1 MHPGQ
6 LLPKQRIK
14 SGAPPDAAYAQQY
27 PILTIAVKKTCLT
40 ILSLIAL
47 LLGAAAPLAAR
58 EVSEVQKM
66 LENLRELEKARFA
79 ARQSLHDTPTSPAQR
94 QFDVRFYRL
103 NLNVRPDLQLLQGSV
118 LIEGVSLASPL
129 SHLEIDLF
137 ANMAIEAIRQQSNSL
152 NFQRSGNR
160 VDIQLSAPLQ
170 NGEGFSIE
178 IFYRGQPQ
186 AAGLGAFNWR
196 YFQGVPRVWTLS
208 EPYGAPAWW
217 PCKDDPA
224 DKADSVFL
232 NITVPQ
238 NLVVAS
244 NGVIRGIT
252 PLPGN
257 YHTYSWETR
266 YPISTY
272 LVFLAIADYAEFSDW
287 YVSAAGDSMPLQ
299 YFVFPELLEL
309 AQEDF
314 SVTGEMIAAFAAI
327 FGEYPF
333 IREKYGM
340 ASVPAGASMEHQTL
354 TTLNIKFITGAHSG
368 DYAVA
373 HELAH
378 QWFGDCITPRN
389 WPHIWLNEGF
399 ATYSVG
405 LWEESRGGEAAY
417 RQYMKEIDIGS
428 FEGALFVEDTT
439 NLRALFSVTV
449 YQKGAWVLHML
460 RGVLGDSLFFAALNR
475 YATTPGLAYGN
486 AVTEDFQQIC
496 ETVSGQDLSWF
507 FEQWIYRIGR
517 PVYEYRWKTGAAG
530 AGYETT
536 LEISQENLQPQFNTL
551 PYKMPLQIRLA
562 GSGSD
567 TLFTIWDSLPA
578 QEFRFHT
585 DFLPNLLEIDPQRW
599 VLKKLR
605 RIEEG
610 EFTGIPLYFKLSQ
623 NFPNPFN
630 GNTTILYGAPRPTT
644 VQIEIF
650 DLLGRKV
657 YVHQT
662 PRVFTGFHQFTWDG
676 KDTSGNALP
685 SGIYFYRF
693 SDGHSSLTRK
703 LLLIR

>member
-1 MHPGQ
+1 MNRLCLNILCLIV
-6 LLPKQRIK
+6 LLP
-14 SGAPPDAAYAQQY
+14 
-27 PILTIAVKKTCLT
+27 
-40 ILSLIAL
+40 
-47 LLGAAAPLAAR
+47 GAAAPVAGQ
-58 EVSEVQKM
+58 EVFELQKM

-79 ARQSLHDTPTSPAQR
+79 ARQSLNPVQTSPAQR
-94 QFDVRFYRL
+94 QFDVQFYRL
-103 NLNVRPDLQLLQGSV
+103 NLTIRPDLQLLQGSV
-118 LIEGVSLASPL
+118 VIEGVSLASPL
-129 SHLEIDLF
+129 SHLEINLF
-137 ANMAIEAIRQQSNSL
+137 DNMAVEAIRQQGSSL
-152 NFQRSGNR
+152 NYQRSGDR
-160 VDIQLSAPLQ
+160 LEIQLAAPLQ
-170 NGEGFSIE
+170 NGEAFSIE
-178 IFYRGQPQ
+178 IFYRGQPR
-186 AAGLGAFNWR
+186 AAGLRAFNWS
-196 YFQGVPRVWTLS
+196 YFQGVPRIWTLS

-244 NGVIRGIT
+244 NGVLAGIT

-272 LVFLAIADYAEFSDW
+272 LVFLAIADYAEFSDC
-287 YVSAAGDSMPLQ
+287 YVSAAGDSLPLQ
-299 YFVFPELLEL
+299 YYVFPELLEL
-309 AQEDF
+309 ARDDF
-314 SVTGEMIAAFAAI
+314 SVTKEMIAAFAPI

-354 TTLNIKFITGAHSG
+354 TTLNVKFITGTHSG

-378 QWFGDCITPRN
+378 QWFGDCITPRR

-399 ATYSVG
+399 ATYGVG
-405 LWEESRGGEAAY
+405 LWEEYRGGKTAY
-417 RQYMKEIDIGS
+417 HQYMNEIDIGS

-460 RGVLGDSLFFAALNR
+460 RGVLGDSLFFAALKS
-475 YATTPGLAYGN
+475 YATSPGLAYGN

-507 FEQWIYRIGR
+507 FEQWVYRVGR
-517 PVYEYRWKTGAAG
+517 PVYEYRWKTQADG
-530 AGYETT
+530 AGYKTT
-536 LEISQENLQPQFNTL
+536 LEIFQENLQPQFNTL

-562 GSGSD
+562 GGGSD

-585 DFLPNLLEIDPQRW
+585 DFRPNQLEIDPQRW

-630 GNTTILYGAPRPTT
+630 GYTTILYGVPRPAF

-657 YVHQT
+657 YTHRT
-662 PRVFTGFHQFTWDG
+662 PRVFTGFHSFTWDG
-676 KDTSGNALP
+676 KDNSGNPLP
-685 SGIYFYRF
+685 GGVYFYRF
-693 SDGHSSLTRK
+693 SDGQAALTRK
-703 LLLIR
+703 LLLVR